1 MSLDFRLKHV
11 AVLAAAFAFAT
22 PAAAQS
28 RASSTQP
35 VTISLDDA
43 IRAAEQKSEAIAIAN
58 AGIMR
63 AQGTQM
69 AARSARLPQVSGSLS
84 YQRTLQSQFQE
95 ISKKFAPPDSGGA
108 PGDSSGGDLA
118 SSPLA
123 RIFAS
128 ENTVLL
134 GLTLNQTL
142 FSGGRITAQN
152 RAAQAGERA
161 ARIGLTAAQA
171 QLRLDVAS
179 AYYDAVLADRMVA
192 IAESSLVQSERTFRQ
207 ASLARQVG
215 NVAEFD
221 LLRARVARDNL
232 RPQVIQVRTQ
242 RDVAYLRL
250 KQLINLPLDQQLRLT
265 SSIQE
270 GLPQAIPAA
279 LRTAE
284 ASGARMVPA
293 SRILD
298 DAESILDLDRSSAPA
313 VDSILAVVDTSV
325 DARSTVRQA
334 RENVEA
340 QEQMLRAARG
350 ARLPSI
356 GITSSYQRYNYP
368 LSPGDVSWNNS
379 FPNWT
384 VGVGLSVP
392 IFTGGR
398 IRADQMIA
406 EANLMEARE
415 RHEQARE
422 YAALDARLAVAE
434 LDQQEA
440 AYLASLGTDEQAARA
455 YRIAEIRYSEGIST
469 QVELSEARILL
480 NQAAANR
487 ALAARNLQVARVKL
501 ALLKD
506 LPLGGV
512 PESAGRQMQQ
522 APAQQ
527 RSQQQPQQQQQE
539 GVGSGQQAQGQ

>member
-501 ALLKD
+501 ALLKA